1 MTCADHSSW
10 GLNLNHLT
18 TTGVAG
24 ANDER
29 MAHLMRA
36 MNRLL
41 DRHPQSRRRHL
52 AWHTPAIVPVWPQV
66 PPDTVLCLVCFFA
79 GLQAQPLRLQLF
91 CVCSGTSCNTA
102 SGYTTMLNLYAVQR
116 RCRPCHH
123 RCGWWRRSP
132 AT

>member
-1 MTCADHSSW
+1 M
-10 GLNLNHLT
+10 
-18 TTGVAG
+18 AG

-66 PPDTVLCLVCFFA
+66 RGGAAVELGAVAFPTQNPGMLVHSV
-79 GLQAQPLRLQLF
+79 RLQL
-91 CVCSGTSCNTA
+91 
-102 SGYTTMLNLYAVQR
+102 
-116 RCRPCHH
+116 
-123 RCGWWRRSP
+123 
-132 AT
+132 

>member
-1 MTCADHSSW
+1 VLVFPVFHGALRCGAL
-10 GLNLNHLT
+10 GAA
-18 TTGVAG
+18 GVAG

-66 PPDTVLCLVCFFA
+66 QPVA
-79 GLQAQPLRLQLF
+79 PLRFDCLLNR
-91 CVCSGTSCNTA
+91 VTSAA
-102 SGYTTMLNLYAVQR
+102 S
-116 RCRPCHH
+116 
-123 RCGWWRRSP
+123 
-132 AT
+132 